1 MTRRGRIILVTGAI
15 GCGKTTYCRTEIDA
29 ARRAG
34 LDVAGVLS
42 PARFE
47 QGVKVGI
54 DALDLRNGELRPL
67 AHLRRAEAA
76 DATGVVTQ
84 RWRFDAATLAW
95 ANQALAT
102 ATPCDLLVVDELGPL
117 ELEQGRGWTAGL
129 AAIDTRAFDAALVV
143 VRHSLIAQA
152 LVRWPDADVRQID
165 QRL

>member
-1 MTRRGRIILVTGAI
+1 MTRRGQINLITGAI
-15 GCGKTTYCRTEIDA
+15 GCGKTTYCRTQIDA

-34 LDVAGVLS
+34 LDIAGVLS
-42 PARFE
+42 LARFE

-54 DALDLRNGELRPL
+54 DALDLRSGELRPL
-67 AHLRRAEAA
+67 AHLRRAAA

-84 RWRFDAATLAW
+84 RWRFDAETLDW

-129 AAIDTRAFDAALVV
+129 VAIDTRAFDAALVV
-143 VRHSLIAQA
+143 VRHSLIDQA
-152 LVRWPDADVRQID
+152 LVRWPDAGVTPIE
-165 QRL
+165 

>member
-54 DALDLRNGELRPL
+54 DALDLRSRELRPL
-67 AHLRRAEAA
+67 AHLRSAAA

-84 RWRFDAATLAW
+84 RWRFDAETLAW

-152 LVRWPDADVRQID
+152 LVRWPDAGVRQID